1 MFSVNIDKI
10 VSMTDNE
17 RKCYDELV
25 QTLKSELGTSKCLAV
40 TKDGLS
46 AFKIADSFVA
56 TGEKVL
62 FIDADIMS
70 EIFLGKYKLG
80 KNLKGV
86 ADFMRNPEKQN
97 DLICKTNNADMD
109 IIFTGVLDDGV
120 ISEDE
125 EEMMKKFIF
134 IYSADY
140 DRIVMSSDEE
150 GRIAKYCDGTVI
162 IYNESEF
169 GEYAAQNYKNE
180 LESNKCNVLGVVIN
194 E

>member
-10 VSMTDNE
+10 VNMTENE
-17 RKCYDELV
+17 EKCYDELIRS
-25 QTLKSELGTSKCLAV
+25 LKTELGEGKSLAV
-40 TKDGLS
+40 TKDGMG
-46 AFKIADSFVA
+46 AFKIAYSFA
-56 TGEKVL
+56 KSGEKVL
-62 FIDADIMS
+62 FIDADIVS
-70 EIFLGKYKLG
+70 DIFLGKYKLG

-86 ADFMRNPEKQN
+86 ADFMREPESEN
-97 DLICKTNNADMD
+97 NLICKTNNANMD

-120 ISEDE
+120 ITENE
-125 EEMMKKFIF
+125 EAMIKKLLF
-134 IYSADY
+134 IYSEDY

-169 GEYAAQNYKNE
+169 GEYAAQNYKKE

>member
-1 MFSVNIDKI
+1 M
-10 VSMTDNE
+10 
-17 RKCYDELV
+17 
-25 QTLKSELGTSKCLAV
+25 
-40 TKDGLS
+40 
-46 AFKIADSFVA
+46 
-56 TGEKVL
+56 KVL

-97 DLICKTNNADMD
+97 DLICKTNSNADMD

-125 EEMMKKFIF
+125 EEMMKKLIF

-140 DRIVMSSDEE
+140 E
-150 GRIAKYCDGTVI
+150 G
-162 IYNESEF
+162 
-169 GEYAAQNYKNE
+169 
-180 LESNKCNVLGVVIN
+180 L
-194 E
+194 

>member
-10 VSMTDNE
+10 VDMTDNE
-17 RKCYDELV
+17 RKCYEELV
-25 QTLKSELGTSKCLAV
+25 KTLISELGTSKCLAV

-46 AFKIADSFVA
+46 AFKIAYSFVA

-86 ADFMRNPEKQN
+86 ADFMRNTEKQN

-125 EEMMKKFIF
+125 EEMMKKLIF